1 MERRISRLLSAGF
14 TVGLLGIA
22 PIHAEE
28 TIKMAFIEPF
38 SGNLAEIGDA
48 DLKDYNFIL
57 GYINAKGGA
66 LGRKFELVTFDS
78 KMQPADALLALK
90 LATDRDIPFIMSCA
104 GSSVAAALID
114 GVAKHNERNP
124 GRRVLYLNCG
134 ALAKELTNEK
144 CDFWHF
150 RFDGNTEQRA
160 EALVRTLPN
169 DLKSVYFINPDYL
182 YGQSVRRD
190 TLKYLGKYRPDIKVV
205 GDDLVPFG
213 EVKDFSP
220 YIAKVKVSGAQGLIT
235 GNAGA
240 DFNLLMHAGVDAGLG
255 IEYYTYLGYL
265 AGGPAAIGSA
275 NENRVH
281 TLTEFHPNVAVEMN
295 NREAEGFV
303 QDFRKDHSYDFVSLN
318 GYVMF
323 SMLAEAINK
332 AGSTDALGVGLLLE
346 NMHGKDMMGNDYWMR
361 KDDHQF
367 MMPFYASRF
376 VKDVKYDFEKT
387 GLGWKTETMVKADEL
402 VQPTVCKMK
411 RPSS

>member
-1 MERRISRLLSAGF
+1 MERRISRLLAVGL
-14 TVGLLGIA
+14 TVGLLGMA
-22 PIHAEE
+22 PLRAEE

-57 GYINAKGGA
+57 SHINAKGGA

-78 KMQPADALLALK
+78 KMQPAEALIALK
-90 LATDRDIPFIMSCA
+90 LATDRDIPFIVSCA

-114 GVAKHNERNP
+114 GVAKYNERNP
-124 GRRVLYLNCG
+124 DRRVLYLNCG

-150 RFDGNTEQRA
+150 RFAGNTEQRA

-190 TLKYLGKYRPDIKVV
+190 TLKYLAKYRPDIKVV

-240 DFNLLMHAGVDAGLG
+240 DFNLLMHAAADAGLG
-255 IEYYTYLGYL
+255 VEYYTYLGYL

-281 TLTEFHPNVAVEMN
+281 TLTEFHPNVPVELN
-295 NREAEGFV
+295 SPEAERFV
-303 QDFRKDHSYDFVSLN
+303 QDFRQDHSYDFINLN

-323 SMLAEAINK
+323 AMLVDAINQ
-332 AGSTDALGVGLLLE
+332 AGSTNALEVALLLE
-346 NMHGKDMMGNDYWMR
+346 NMHGKDMIGNDYWMR

-367 MMPFYASRF
+367 TVPFYASRF
-376 VKDVKYDFEKT
+376 VKGVKYNSEKT

-402 VQPTVCKMK
+402 IQPTVCKMK

>member
-1 MERRISRLLSAGF
+1 MERRISRLLGVGL

-22 PIHAEE
+22 PLRAEE

-57 GYINAKGGA
+57 SHINAKGGA

-78 KMQPADALLALK
+78 KMQPAEALIALR
-90 LATDRDIPFIMSCA
+90 LATDREIPFMMSCA

-114 GVAKHNERNP
+114 GVAKYNERNP
-124 GRRVLYLNCG
+124 DRRVLYLNCG

-150 RFDGNTEQRA
+150 RFAGNTEQRA
-160 EALVRTLPN
+160 EALVRTVPN
-169 DLKSVYFINPDYL
+169 DLKSVYLINPDYL

-190 TLKYLGKYRPDIKVV
+190 TLKYLCKYRPDIEVL

-220 YIAKVKVSGAQGLIT
+220 YIAKVKASGAQGLIT

-240 DFNLLMHAGVDAGLG
+240 DFNLLMHAGADAGLG
-255 IEYYTYLGYL
+255 VEYYTYLGYL

-275 NENRVH
+275 GKNRVH
-281 TLTEFHPNVAVEMN
+281 TLTEFHPNVPVEMN
-295 NREAEGFV
+295 NPEAERFV
-303 QDFRKDHSYDFVSLN
+303 QDFRRDHSYDFIDLN

-323 SMLAEAINK
+323 AMLVDAINQ
-332 AGSTDALGVGLLLE
+332 AGSTDALEVALLLE

-367 MMPFYASRF
+367 MAPFYASRF
-376 VKDVKYDFEKT
+376 VKGVKYDSEKT
-387 GLGWKTETMVKADEL
+387 GLGWKTETTVKADEL

>member
-1 MERRISRLLSAGF
+1 MKRRISRLLGAGL
-14 TVGLLGIA
+14 TIGSLGIA
-22 PIHAEE
+22 PLHAE
-28 TIKMAFIEPF
+28 TIKIAFIEPL

-48 DLKDYNFIL
+48 DLKNYNFIL
-57 GYINAKGGA
+57 GQINANGGA
-66 LGRKFELVTFDS
+66 LGRQFELVTFDS
-78 KMQPADALLALK
+78 KMQPAEALIALK

-114 GVAKHNERNP
+114 GVSKYNERNP
-124 GRRVLYLNCG
+124 ERRVLYLNCG

-160 EALVRTLPN
+160 EALIRTLPN
-169 DLKSVYFINPDYL
+169 DLKSVYLINPDYL

-190 TLKYLGKYRPDIKVV
+190 TLKYLARYRPDIKVV

-220 YIAKVKVSGAQGLIT
+220 YITKVRVSRAQGLIT

-240 DFNLLMHAGVDAGLG
+240 DFNLLMHSGADAGLNV
-255 IEYYTYLGYL
+255 EYYTYVGYL

-281 TLTEFHPNVAVEMN
+281 TVTDFHPNVPVEMN
-295 NREAEGFV
+295 NLVAERFV
-303 QDFRKDHSYDFVSLN
+303 QDFRKDHTYDFIDLN

-323 SMLAEAINK
+323 TMLVDAINNAK
-332 AGSTDALGVGLLLE
+332 SIDALEVALLLE
-346 NMHGKDMMGNDYWMR
+346 NMHGTDMMGNDYWMR

-367 MMPFYASRF
+367 MLPFYASRF
-376 VKDVKYDFEKT
+376 VKGVKYDSEKT
-387 GLGWKTETMVKADEL
+387 GLGWKTETVVKADE
-402 VQPTVCKMK
+402 VIQPTVCKMK